1 MISEERK
8 AELKSEISHKI
19 NSGQFSYGY
28 RPGFKFIG
36 VERIIDAWT
45 SANHVD
51 SQFIKQE
58 GIPMGIEIEME
69 FRDGYV
75 DDDYYDEDYDEDY
88 PDEVIDDDVWRLNK
102 KSMDRCYISR
112 YRDDSRSDITKGN
125 DDMVTQF
132 FYHKHDGSLNR
143 GTELVSQP
151 LTLGA
156 WSNIDLNLESIAGKA
171 LGYHTTTAGMHI
183 HMPKG
188 AFKDTQLFI
197 WLHLL
202 ETLALTPVNHQRYP
216 NLISVI
222 GQRRFN
228 NWARFEMPTTSR
240 EVKSKMAH
248 VAMNRRD
255 EEEQRYKFINMVPRS
270 TIELRFFRSNL
281 RADRVLK
288 NIEFVDSLYEYT
300 AYLDRDNMDYMES
313 INAVRSAA
321 DWIEWVKSDRTRYPN
336 LSEYISKYDVRL
348 DDNLYVK
355 AINEFD
361 YEAYESMDV
370 DQKLEAMTREGS

>member
-36 VERIIDAWT
+36 VERMIDAWT
-45 SANHVD
+45 SPSYVESN
-51 SQFIKQE
+51 FIKQE

-69 FRDGYV
+69 YRHQYV
-75 DDDYYDEDYDEDY
+75 DDDYYDEDY
-88 PDEVIDDDVWRLNK
+88 PAEVIDNDVWRLNK
-102 KSMDRCYISR
+102 KAMLKTFVTR
-112 YRDDSRSDITKGN
+112 YGNDSYTDITKGN
-125 DDMVTQF
+125 DGMVRQF
-132 FYHKHDGSLNR
+132 FYHKYDGSLEN

-156 WSNIDLNLESIAGKA
+156 WSNIDMNLEPIAEKA
-171 LGYHTTTAGMHI
+171 LGYHTSTAGMHI

-248 VAMNRRD
+248 VAMNRQD
-255 EEEQRYKFINMVPRS
+255 DDGLRYKFINMVPRS

-281 RADRVLK
+281 RTDRVLK
-288 NIEFVDSLYEYT
+288 NLEFVDSLYEYT
-300 AYLDRDNMDYMES
+300 AHLDRDSMTYMDS
-313 INAVRSAA
+313 INAVRSAT
-321 DWIEWVKSDRTRYPN
+321 DWIEWVKSDTRRYPN

-348 DDNLYVK
+348 DDNMFIK
-355 AINEFD
+355 AIDDFD

-370 DQKLEAMTREGS
+370 DQKLEQMTTEWS